1 LASALAQ
8 GATVVDTRQAAEF
21 GRGAVP
27 GTINIPL
34 NRAFTSWAGSLLPYD
49 RDFYL
54 ITDDGGGRILD
65 ELARD
70 LSGIGLDRI
79 AGHFVGE
86 TVERWR
92 SLKGELQST
101 PTVSLAEVADRLR
114 ENAVT
119 LLDVRHEEEWRSG
132 HVPGTLNI
140 PLGHLSRSL
149 QAVPRARPIIVHCQS
164 GARAAIG
171 ASLLQAAGFEDVS
184 VYMGG
189 YAEWTA
195 AGQPRVSEAASSS

>member
-1 LASALAQ
+1 M
-8 GATVVDTRQAAEF
+8 VDTRQAAEF

-34 NRAFTSWAGSLLPYD
+34 NRAFTTWAGSLLPYD

-54 ITDDGGGRILD
+54 ITDDGGVRMLD

-79 AGHFVGE
+79 AGHFGAE

-114 ENAVT
+114 GNGAI
-119 LLDVRHEEEWRSG
+119 LLDVRNEGEWKSG
-132 HVPGTLNI
+132 HVPGALNI
-140 PLGHLSRSL
+140 PVGTPEP
-149 QAVPRARPIIVHCQS
+149 V
-164 GARAAIG
+164 
-171 ASLLQAAGFEDVS
+171 AAGNSTRAFRHRALPEREPGSDR
-184 VYMGG
+184 
-189 YAEWTA
+189 
-195 AGQPRVSEAASSS
+195 GQPAPGRRFRAT